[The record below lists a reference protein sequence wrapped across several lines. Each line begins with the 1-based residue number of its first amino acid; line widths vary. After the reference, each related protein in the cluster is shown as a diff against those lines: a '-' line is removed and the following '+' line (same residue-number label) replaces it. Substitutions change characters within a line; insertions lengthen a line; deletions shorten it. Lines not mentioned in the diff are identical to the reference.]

1 MRSSFQFG
9 VVRDV
14 AHLKTLMGL
23 LHRPVYTFEKHN
35 RFHEFMAGRKVRA
48 MVMKGF
54 YIQFHHCVRQGKKWI
69 DISYSVREGNLS
81 YFIGSFEFM
90 RYSTKA
96 HIVKFITQQML
107 GIMFDRMLLQN
118 VVVYEGENVLAK
130 IKNAN
135 TSLERAFWDAVRNKL
150 KKQFMGIKSGSE
162 SDLLYLRSIPVQF

>member
-1 MRSSFQFG
+1 MRTGFQHG
-9 VVRDV
+9 VVQDV

-35 RFHEFMAGRKVRA
+35 RFHEFIPGRKVRA
-48 MVMKGF
+48 MVMWGF

-107 GIMFDRMLLQN
+107 GIMFDRTLLHN
-118 VVVYEGENVLAK
+118 VVMYEGENVLGK
-130 IKNAN
+130 IKNAA
-135 TSLERAFWDAVRNKL
+135 TDFERAFWESIANKL
-150 KKQFMGIKSGSE
+150 KKQFMEIKSGSE
-162 SDLLYLRSIPVQF
+162 SELLYLRSIPMQF